1 MSKLTILKEIFEY
14 IKVKKKWV
22 LAPILM
28 FLLFI
33 GVLILLTEGSVLSP
47 FIYALF

>member
-1 MSKLTILKEIFEY
+1 MSKLTILKEIFDY

-47 FIYALF
+47 FIYAYF